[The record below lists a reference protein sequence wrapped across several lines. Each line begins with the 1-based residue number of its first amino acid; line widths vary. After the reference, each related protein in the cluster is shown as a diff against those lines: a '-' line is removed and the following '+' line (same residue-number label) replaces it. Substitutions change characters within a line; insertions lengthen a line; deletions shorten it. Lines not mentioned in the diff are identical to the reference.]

1 MTQNKPISLTG
12 DRPTGPLHI
21 GHYVGSLNQRIT
33 MQENYNSFIM
43 IADAQAYTDHMHDR
57 VKVKNAILQVMED
70 YIAVGLKINE
80 NTFFIQ
86 SCIPEIQEL
95 SFYLNNFVTVSRL
108 ERIPTIRKEIFEKF
122 TSPDKYFSDIPRD
135 IPVGFLSY
143 PVSQSAD
150 IIIFQAEYI
159 PVGRDQLPILELT
172 NEIVQQF
179 NKTTNSHHFKKC
191 IPLFDKEKGILPG
204 LDGKAKMSK
213 TLGNTIN
220 LNSSNDEIIKK
231 VKSMYTDSNH
241 IHISDPGTVEG
252 NMVFTYL
259 DYFYK
264 DKEHLYE
271 LKENYRKGGLGDG
284 NTKKILTDVL
294 IEFFEPIQIRRR
306 EIDQEQ
312 LLIVLKEHTER
323 AKQIASQNLSLAKK
337 LLGLNIF

>member
-1 MTQNKPISLTG
+1 MTQKKPISLTG

-21 GHYVGSLNQRIT
+21 GHYVGSLNQRIV
-33 MQENYNSFIM
+33 MQEHYNSFIM
-43 IADAQAYTDHMHDR
+43 IADAQAYTDHMHER

-70 YIAVGLKINE
+70 YISVGLDINA
-80 NTFFIQ
+80 NTFFVQ

-122 TSPDKYFSDIPRD
+122 ASPDKCLSDIPRD

-150 IIIFQAEYI
+150 ILIFQAEYI

-172 NEIVQQF
+172 NEIVKNF
-179 NKTTNSHHFKKC
+179 NNTTNSQLLKKC
-191 IPLFDKEKGILPG
+191 IPIFDKEKGTLPG

-220 LNSSNDEIIKK
+220 LNSTNDEIMTK
-231 VKSMYTDSNH
+231 VKTMYTDPKH
-241 IHISDPGTVEG
+241 IHISDPGIIEG

-264 DKEHLYE
+264 DKDHLCE
-271 LKENYRKGGLGDG
+271 LKEHYRKGGLGDSQ
-284 NTKKILTDVL
+284 TKKILTDVL
-294 IEFFEPIQIRRR
+294 IEFFEPIQIRRQQ
-306 EIDQEQ
+306 IDKEQ
-312 LLIVLKEHTER
+312 LLIILKNHTER
-323 AKQIASQNLSLAKK
+323 ARNIAAHNLAIIKQR
-337 LLGLNIF
+337 LGLNIF

>member
-1 MTQNKPISLTG
+1 MTQKKPISLTG

-21 GHYVGSLNQRIT
+21 GHYVGSLNQRIV
-33 MQENYNSFIM
+33 MQEHYNSFIM

-70 YIAVGLKINE
+70 YISVGLDINA
-80 NTFFIQ
+80 NTFFVQ

-122 TSPDKYFSDIPRD
+122 TSPDKYLSDIPRD

-150 IIIFQAEYI
+150 ILIFQAEYI

-172 NEIVQQF
+172 NEIVNNF
-179 NKTTNSHHFKKC
+179 NKTTCSQFFKKC
-191 IPLFDKEKGILPG
+191 IPIFDKEKGTLPG

-231 VKSMYTDSNH
+231 VKSMYTDPKH
-241 IHISDPGTVEG
+241 INISDPGNVEG

-264 DKEHLYE
+264 DKDDLLKMKEHY
-271 LKENYRKGGLGDG
+271 KRGGLGDG
-284 NTKKILTDVL
+284 QTKKILTDVL
-294 IEFFEPIQIRRR
+294 IEFFEPIQNRRKK
-306 EIDQEQ
+306 IDQEQ

-323 AKQIASQNLSLAKK
+323 AKNTASQNLAIIKQ